1 MAAEVKPNG
10 QETIP
15 PSLAQ
20 DAVLLQSEPM
30 PEGSETVQ
38 GYNWSVV
45 SRNGEVD
52 YHALLE
58 SYRTSGFQA
67 MSFGLAVQQIN
78 EMARSILIYIV
89 LSVIIVS
96 IQCMA
101 LILTNLMLQHDPSS
115 WCVDQ

>member
-1 MAAEVKPNG
+1 MAAKVKPKG
-10 QETIP
+10 QETIPISDEILP

-45 SRNGEVD
+45 SSNGEVD

-78 EMARSILIYIV
+78 EMARSIF
-89 LSVIIVS
+89 
-96 IQCMA
+96 
-101 LILTNLMLQHDPSS
+101 NLHSFKCDY
-115 WCVDQ
+115 CVYSMHGTDTQQFNASA